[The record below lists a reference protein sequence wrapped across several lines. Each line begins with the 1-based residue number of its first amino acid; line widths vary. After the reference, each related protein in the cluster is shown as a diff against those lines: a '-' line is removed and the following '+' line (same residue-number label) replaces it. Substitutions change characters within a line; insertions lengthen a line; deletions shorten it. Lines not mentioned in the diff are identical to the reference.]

1 MTKLTI
7 KESREQKLLKNERHL
22 LKTLIETIPDSVW
35 LKDTNGNYITCNLRF
50 EKFIGAK
57 EADLIGKSDY
67 DFFTKELAEFFR
79 QKDKEALQSGKS
91 TTNQEWVTFAEDGH
105 RELLETIKTPM
116 YSSDG
121 KLLGIQGIA
130 RDITKQHLAEEA
142 LKESEKQYKYL
153 FENNPVPMWI
163 FDDKTLEFLEVNTA
177 AIKHYGYTRQEFLTM
192 TIKEIRPEED
202 VEILNQIMATQR
214 DALHEVGIWRHKK
227 KNGEIVFVELIA
239 HLIEYEGRIAR
250 LVLAFDVT
258 QRKSAEDELRK
269 LSRAIEQSPVSVI
282 ITNKQGD
289 IEYVNPKFTRLTG
302 YGSEEAIGKN
312 PRFLKSKSTLPD
324 EYKKLWETISSGGE
338 WHGEFKN
345 LKKNGEE
352 YFELVSISPIL
363 NEKGQITHFLAVKE
377 DITDRKRIENDLHK
391 FMLGIENSSDA
402 IFVTDINGTIEFIN
416 PAFEK
421 IYGYPKSEVL
431 GKTPRI
437 IKSGLMPPEVYKFFW
452 DTLLRGDTLKGE
464 IKNKSKDGKII
475 DIEGSNSPILDE
487 KGKIIGFLSI
497 NRDITKRKEA
507 EEALRLSE
515 EKYRKIFQNVQDVF
529 YQADLSGL
537 IIDISPSIFR
547 IMGYL
552 PEELLGKPIT
562 LLYENSELRG
572 NLLDSIEQK
581 GAVLDYEIRVKTK
594 SGEIK
599 YVSLNAHKLFDSSG
613 NQIGIEGSARDISER
628 KQAETELILAK
639 EKAEESDRLK
649 TAFLHN
655 ISHEIRTP
663 MNAITGFTALLGEPD
678 NSPETQAYYIE
689 TVQNSTNQLLS
700 IICDIV
706 DISSITANIIKKNI
720 TLVSLYTTTKSL
732 LNQFRLRA
740 AEQDVLLELHS
751 GHSANKIEIMTDS
764 TKLKQVLSNLINNA
778 LKFTTKGKIEF
789 GYDLKGEFV
798 EFYVSDTGI
807 GIEQEYYTKI
817 FDPFYQI
824 ESSLFRQFEGTGLGL
839 SICKAYVEHLGGKIW
854 LTSEPG
860 KGSFFYFTI
869 PFCPSETKT
878 LKDTQTDP
886 IRSFVPKT
894 ILVVEDDENNLKL
907 IESIF
912 KNLNSKL
919 LHAVNGEE
927 AVEICKSQKNIDLV
941 LMDINMPVM
950 NGFQAAMEIK
960 KINPDII
967 IIAQTAYYDDKQ
979 KALDSGCSD
988 HISKPFTKELLLGM
1002 IKKHFE
1008 IE

>member
-1 MTKLTI
+1 
-7 KESREQKLLKNERHL
+7 
-22 LKTLIETIPDSVW
+22 
-35 LKDTNGNYITCNLRF
+35 
-50 EKFIGAK
+50 
-57 EADLIGKSDY
+57 
-67 DFFTKELAEFFR
+67 
-79 QKDKEALQSGKS
+79 
-91 TTNQEWVTFAEDGH
+91 
-105 RELLETIKTPM
+105 
-116 YSSDG
+116 
-121 KLLGIQGIA
+121 
-130 RDITKQHLAEEA
+130 
-142 LKESEKQYKYL
+142 
-153 FENNPVPMWI
+153 MWI
-163 FDDKTLEFLEVNTA
+163 FDDKTLEFLEVNAA
-177 AIKHYGYTRQEFLTM
+177 AIKHYGYTRQEFLSM

-202 VEILNQIMATQR
+202 VEILNQIMSTKR
-214 DALHEVGIWRHKK
+214 EALNEAGIWRHKK
-227 KNGEIVFVELIA
+227 KNGEIVFVEIIA

-324 EYKKLWETISSGGE
+324 EYKKLWKTISSGGE

-352 YFELVSISPIL
+352 YFELASISPIM

-377 DITDRKRIENDLHK
+377 DITDRKRVENDLHK
-391 FMLGIENSSDA
+391 FMMGIENSSDA

-421 IYGYPKSEVL
+421 VYGYPKSEVL

-437 IKSGLMPPEVYKFFW
+437 LKSGLFPPEVYKHFW

-464 IKNKSKDGKII
+464 IKNKAKDGKII
-475 DIEGSNSPILDE
+475 DIEGSNNPILDE

-507 EEALRLSE
+507 EDALRISE

-529 YQADLSGL
+529 YQTDSGGL

-552 PEELLGKPIT
+552 PEELLGKSIT
-562 LLYENSELRG
+562 LFYENSELRG

-581 GAVLDYEIRVKTK
+581 GAVWDYEIRVKTK
-594 SGEIK
+594 SGEVK
-599 YVSLNAHKLFDSSG
+599 YVSLNAHKLFDSNG

-706 DISSITANIIKKNI
+706 DISSITANIVKKNI
-720 TLVSLYTTTKSL
+720 TLVNLYTTTKSL
-732 LNQFRLRA
+732 FNQFRLKA
-740 AEQDVLLELHS
+740 ADQDVLFELHS
-751 GHSANKIEIMTDS
+751 GHSDNEIEIMTDS

-778 LKFTTKGKIEF
+778 FKFTTKGKIEF

-807 GIEQEYYTKI
+807 GIAQEYDTKI
-817 FDPFYQI
+817 FEPFYQI
-824 ESSLFRQFEGTGLGL
+824 KSSLFRQFEGTGLGL

-860 KGSFFYFTI
+860 KGSVFYFTI

-907 IESIF
+907 IVSIF
-912 KNLNSKL
+912 KNLNAKI

-927 AVEICKSQKNIDLV
+927 AVEICKSRKNIDLV
-941 LMDINMPVM
+941 LMDIHMPVM
-950 NGFQAAMEIK
+950 NGFQATMEIK

-1002 IKKHFE
+1002 IKKHFKN
-1008 IE
+1008 